1 VSVIESHRG
10 AVLLTIGYQDATQP
24 QVITRLTAAGVAV
37 VADVRAVAASR
48 RAGFSK
54 TVLRESLAE
63 AGVDYRHFRALGTPK
78 PGRDAARKGRTDEM
92 RAIFARQLAT
102 PEAQDQLAEL
112 ETLARARP
120 TAILCF
126 CGAAAGC
133 HRRVIAER
141 LAERGLAWCDL

>member
-1 VSVIESHRG
+1 M
-10 AVLLTIGYQDATQP
+10 LYTIGYQHATQAELIE
-24 QVITRLTAAGVAV
+24 VLRTAGIAV
-37 VADVRAVAASR
+37 LADVRAVAASR

-54 TVLRESLAE
+54 TVLRTSLAE

-78 PGRDAARKGRTDEM
+78 PGRDAARKGRIDEM
-92 RAIFARQLAT
+92 RAIVDRQLAT

-112 ETLARARP
+112 EALARARS

-126 CGAAAGC
+126 CADAPGC

-141 LAERGLAWCDL
+141 LAARGLDWLDL